1 MTLFFVD
8 ITLFVTVTPFGNTQT
23 EIHTYAYTYV
33 HINASLFAA
42 TMTYCSLSSISSSWD
57 PKLRFHVAILC
68 LQPWNRLQIW

>member
-42 TMTYCSLSSISSSWD
+42 TMTYCSLSSISSS
-57 PKLRFHVAILC
+57 
-68 LQPWNRLQIW
+68 